1 MLNKKNSMATGWQNS
16 VDPVRNIQFIANKL
30 KLNLIKRLKVM
41 LRQKCSLHQDKIL
54 ITHTYVTEAN

>member
-1 MLNKKNSMATGWQNS
+1 MATGWQNS

-30 KLNLIKRLKVM
+30 KLNLIKMLKVM